1 MQLTKEDFKA
11 FWNGRPQMKPL
22 GYLGQAYHS
31 FGLDAVTVARI
42 DKLRAQGRAG
52 KVTQPNWDKAPATVE
67 AYQPP
72 GPEQY
77 EGWYRKGTSGAVE
90 WWQVNSAGEEQ
101 WVWMG
106 GRTDFPYGAIVRGQ
120 PK

>member
-52 KVTQPNWDKAPATVE
+52 KVTQPNWDKAPATAE

-77 EGWYRKGTSGAVE
+77 EGWYRKGTSGAAE